1 MAHSSTEPGVLR
13 EQYGM
18 VFGQPWPVIPAALLV
33 GTLNVF
39 LFAFDRPWT
48 ASDGF
53 RNWGDWLL
61 QSMGILNRPDLISPF
76 LYSGS
81 ILNLGLLMGAFA
93 AALLGRKFAIRV
105 APFGELLKG
114 GVGGLLMG
122 IGANV
127 AFGCNIWG
135 FFSAV
140 AALSLSGFAMML
152 GLGIGSYLGLRY
164 LLWELERL
172 PGLSTGK
179 SYTFCAP
186 RSSGLGWQP
195 VLGILTLLMLLP
207 LPFLYSRLGYA
218 PQAGFLLFGVA
229 FGMLFQRS
237 RFCLVRAFREPFMT
251 GEADHTRAAA
261 LALTL
266 SMIGFAILK
275 AMDLK
280 DAKDWVFPGFWTGGL
295 VGGLLFG
302 IGMVLAGGCGAGSI
316 WRAGEGHVKLWVAVA
331 FFAGGGSLSRLILAQ
346 TQLLQKL
353 GTAVFLPNLIGWEG
367 AISLVVALMVS
378 WYVFATW
385 NERSRKF
392 SLT

>member
-1 MAHSSTEPGVLR
+1 
-13 EQYGM
+13 
-18 VFGQPWPVIPAALLV
+18 
-33 GTLNVF
+33 
-39 LFAFDRPWT
+39 
-48 ASDGF
+48 
-53 RNWGDWLL
+53 
-61 QSMGILNRPDLISPF
+61 
-76 LYSGS
+76 
-81 ILNLGLLMGAFA
+81 MGAFA
-93 AALLGRKFAIRV
+93 AALLGREFAIRV
-105 APFGELLKG
+105 APFRELVQSG
-114 GVGGLLMG
+114 IGGLLMG
-122 IGANV
+122 IGANL
-127 AFGCNIWG
+127 AFGCNIGG

-152 GLGIGSYLGLRY
+152 GLGLGSYLGLRY
-164 LLWELERL
+164 LVWERERL

-179 SYTFCAP
+179 ANTFCAP
-186 RSSGLGWQP
+186 RSSGPGWQP
-195 VLGILTLLMLLP
+195 VLGILTLLTLLL
-207 LPFLYSRLGYA
+207 LPFLYSQRGYA

-251 GEADHTRAAA
+251 GEAEHTRAAA
-261 LALTL
+261 LALIL

-280 DAKDWVFPGFWTGGL
+280 DTTDWVFPGFWIGGL
-295 VGGLLFG
+295 VGGLFFG
-302 IGMVLAGGCGAGSI
+302 IGMVLAGGCGAGAI

-331 FFAGGGSLSRLILAQ
+331 FFAAGGSLSRLLLAH

-353 GTAVFLPNLIGWEG
+353 GTAVFLPNLVGWEG
-367 AISLVVALMVS
+367 ALSLVVALLVC

>member
-1 MAHSSTEPGVLR
+1 MAHSSTEPGALR
-13 EQYGM
+13 AHYDT

-53 RNWGDWLL
+53 RNWGDWLF
-61 QSMGILNRPDLISPF
+61 QSLGILHRPDLISPV

-81 ILNLGLLMGAFA
+81 ILNLGLLMGALA
-93 AALLGRKFAIRV
+93 AALLGREFAIRV
-105 APFGELLKG
+105 SPVGELLKG

-122 IGANV
+122 LGANL
-127 AFGCNIWG
+127 AFGCNIGG

-140 AALSLSGFAMML
+140 AALSMSGVAMML

-164 LLWELERL
+164 LLWEIERW

-186 RSSGLGWQP
+186 RSSGLRWQP
-195 VLGILTLLMLLP
+195 VLGLLTLLMLLP
-207 LPFLYSRLGYA
+207 LPFVYRRLGYA

-229 FGMLFQRS
+229 FGIVFQRS

-251 GEADHTRAAA
+251 GEGEHTRAAA

-280 DAKDWVFPGFWTGGL
+280 DATDWVFAGFWTGGL

-302 IGMVLAGGCGAGSI
+302 LGMVLAGGCGAGSI

-331 FFAGGGSLSRLILAQ
+331 FFAVGGSLSRLILVQ
-346 TQLLQKL
+346 TQLLQQL
-353 GTAVFLPNLIGWEG
+353 GTAVFLPNLVGWQW
-367 AISLVVALMVS
+367 AMLLVVALMLS

-392 SLT
+392 SLI

>member
-1 MAHSSTEPGVLR
+1 MVHSSTEPGVLR
-13 EQYGM
+13 AHYAM
-18 VFGQPWPVIPAALLV
+18 VFGQPWPVIPTALLI

-61 QSMGILNRPDLISPF
+61 QSLGLLHRPELVSPF

-81 ILNLGLLMGAFA
+81 ILNLGVLIGALT
-93 AALLGRKFAIRV
+93 AALLSREFAIRG
-105 APFGELLKG
+105 APLGELVKG

-122 IGANV
+122 LGANL
-127 AFGCNIWG
+127 AFGCNIGG
-135 FFSAV
+135 FFSAL
-140 AALSLSGFAMML
+140 AALSMSGIVMML

-164 LLWELERL
+164 LLWELARW
-172 PGLSTGK
+172 PGLSAGL
-179 SYTFCAP
+179 SSPCCAP
-186 RSSGLGWQP
+186 KSSGRGWQP
-195 VLGILTLLMLLP
+195 VLGSFTLLLLLSLP
-207 LPFLYSRLGYA
+207 LWYSRLGYTR
-218 PQAGFLLFGVA
+218 QAGFLLFGVA

-237 RFCLVRAFREPFMT
+237 RFCLVRAFREPFLT
-251 GEADHTRAAA
+251 GEAEHTRAAA
-261 LALTL
+261 MALIL

-280 DAKDWVFPGFWTGGL
+280 DATNWVFPGFWTGGL

-302 IGMVLAGGCGAGSI
+302 LGMVLAGGCGAGSI

-331 FFAGGGSLSRLILAQ
+331 FFAVGGSLSRLMLVH

-353 GTAVFLPNLIGWEG
+353 GTAVFLPNLVGWQR
-367 AISLVVALMVS
+367 AVSLVVALLLS

>member
-1 MAHSSTEPGVLR
+1 MAHSSTEPGALR
-13 EQYGM
+13 EQYDM

-53 RNWGDWLL
+53 RNWGDWLF
-61 QSMGILNRPDLISPF
+61 QFMGLLNRPDLISPF

-81 ILNLGLLMGAFA
+81 ILNLGLLMGALA
-93 AALLGRKFAIRV
+93 AALLSREFAIRV

-122 IGANV
+122 VGANL
-127 AFGCNIWG
+127 AFGCNIGG

-140 AALSLSGFAMML
+140 AALSMSGVAMML
-152 GLGIGSYLGLRY
+152 GLCIGAYFGLKY

-186 RSSGLGWQP
+186 RSSGMGWQP
-195 VLGILTLLMLLP
+195 VLSILTLLMLLS

-218 PQAGFLLFGVA
+218 RQAGFLLFGVA
-229 FGMLFQRS
+229 FGIVFQRS

-280 DAKDWVFPGFWTGGL
+280 DATDWVFAGFWTGGL
-295 VGGLLFG
+295 MGGLLFG
-302 IGMVLAGGCGAGSI
+302 LGMVLAGGCGAGSI

-331 FFAGGGSLSRLILAQ
+331 FFAVGGSLSRRILVQ

-353 GTAVFLPNLIGWEG
+353 GTAVFLPNLVGWEW
-367 AISLVVALMVS
+367 AMWLVVALMVS

-392 SLT
+392 RLT

>member
-1 MAHSSTEPGVLR
+1 
-13 EQYGM
+13 M
-18 VFGQPWPVIPAALLV
+18 VFSQPWPVIPAALLV

-61 QSMGILNRPDLISPF
+61 QSLGLLHRPDLVSPF

-81 ILNLGLLMGAFA
+81 ILNLGLLMGALT
-93 AALLGRKFAIRV
+93 AALLSREFAIRG
-105 APFGELLKG
+105 APLGELVKG

-122 IGANV
+122 LGANL
-127 AFGCNIWG
+127 AFGCNIGG

-140 AALSLSGFAMML
+140 AALSMSGVAMML
-152 GLGIGSYLGLRY
+152 GLGLGAYLGLRY
-164 LLWELERL
+164 LLWDLERL
-172 PGLSTGK
+172 PGLSAGQ
-179 SYTFCAP
+179 SYTCCAP
-186 RSSGLGWQP
+186 RSSRSGWQP
-195 VLGILTLLMLLP
+195 VLGSLTLLLLLFLP
-207 LPFLYSRLGYA
+207 LWYSRLGYTR
-218 PQAGFLLFGVA
+218 QAGFLLFGGA

-237 RFCLVRAFREPFMT
+237 RFCLVRAFREPFLT
-251 GEADHTRAAA
+251 GEAEHTRAAA
-261 LALTL
+261 LALIL

-280 DAKDWVFPGFWTGGL
+280 DATDWVFAGFWTGGL

-302 IGMVLAGGCGAGSI
+302 LGMVLAGGCGAGSI
-316 WRAGEGHVKLWVAVA
+316 WRAGEGHVKLWVAVV
-331 FFAGGGSLSRLILAQ
+331 FFAVGGSLSRLLLAQ

-353 GTAVFLPNLIGWEG
+353 GTAVFLPNLVGWPW
-367 AISLVVALMVS
+367 AVSLVVALMLG

>member
-1 MAHSSTEPGVLR
+1 MAHSSIEPRALR
-13 EQYGM
+13 EHYDT

-53 RNWGDWLL
+53 RNWGDWLF
-61 QSMGILNRPDLISPF
+61 QSVGLLHRPDLVSPF

-81 ILNLGLLMGAFA
+81 ILNLGLLMGALT
-93 AALLGRKFAIRV
+93 AALLSREFAIRG
-105 APFGELLKG
+105 APLGELVKG

-122 IGANV
+122 LGANL
-127 AFGCNIWG
+127 AFGCNIGG

-140 AALSLSGFAMML
+140 AALSLSGVAMMV

-172 PGLSTGK
+172 PGLSAGQ

-186 RSSGLGWQP
+186 KSSGRGWQP
-195 VLGILTLLMLLP
+195 VLGILTLLMLLS
-207 LPFLYSRLGYA
+207 LPFWYSRLGYTR
-218 PQAGFLLFGVA
+218 QAGFLLFGGA
-229 FGMLFQRS
+229 FGIVFQRS
-237 RFCLVRAFREPFMT
+237 RFCLVRAFREPFIT
-251 GEADHTRAAA
+251 GEAEHTRAAA
-261 LALTL
+261 LALIL

-280 DAKDWVFPGFWTGGL
+280 DATDWVFAGFWTGGL
-295 VGGLLFG
+295 AGGLLFG
-302 IGMVLAGGCGAGSI
+302 LGMVLAGGCGAGSI
-316 WRAGEGHVKLWVAVA
+316 WRTGEGHVKLWVAVA
-331 FFAGGGSLSRLILAQ
+331 FFAVGSSLSRLILVQ

-353 GTAVFLPNLIGWEG
+353 GTAVFLPNLVGWEG
-367 AISLVVALMVS
+367 AMLLVVALLLS

>member
-1 MAHSSTEPGVLR
+1 MAHVTTEPGALR
-13 EQYGM
+13 DHYAM
-18 VFGQPWPVIPAALLV
+18 VFSQPWPVIPAALLV

-61 QSMGILNRPDLISPF
+61 QSLGLLHRSDLVSPF

-81 ILNLGLLMGAFA
+81 ILNLAVLMGALT
-93 AALLGRKFAIRV
+93 AALLSREFAIRG
-105 APFGELLKG
+105 APLGELAKG

-122 IGANV
+122 LGANL
-127 AFGCNIWG
+127 AFGCNIGG

-140 AALSLSGFAMML
+140 AALSMSGVAMML
-152 GLGIGSYLGLRY
+152 GLGLGAYLGLRY
-164 LLWELERL
+164 LLWELERV
-172 PGLSTGK
+172 PRLSTGQ
-179 SYTFCAP
+179 SYTCCAP
-186 RSSGLGWQP
+186 RAAGRGWQP
-195 VLGILTLLMLLP
+195 VFGSLTLLLLLSLP
-207 LPFLYSRLGYA
+207 LWYSRLGYTR
-218 PQAGFLLFGVA
+218 QAGFLLFGGA

-237 RFCLVRAFREPFMT
+237 RFCLVRAFREPFLT
-251 GEADHTRAAA
+251 GEAEHTRAAA
-261 LALTL
+261 LALIL
-266 SMIGFAILK
+266 STIGFAILK

-280 DAKDWVFPGFWTGGL
+280 DATDWVFAGFWTGGL

-302 IGMVLAGGCGAGSI
+302 LGMVLAGGCGAGSI
-316 WRAGEGHVKLWVAVA
+316 WRAGEGHVKLWVAVV
-331 FFAGGGSLSRLILAQ
+331 FFAVGGSLSRLLLAQ

-353 GTAVFLPNLIGWEG
+353 GTAVFLPNLVGWPW
-367 AISLVVALMVS
+367 AVSLVVALMLG